1 MKLEDAK
8 ELQNIFKSNLSKISK
23 GRLKSKK
30 QKSTLENIKLLY
42 ESRQAVGKLFNDY
55 SSNASKYKSKYWS
68 GLKILTPKQML
79 QRLPISLVQV
89 KSGNTSDNFLNV
101 IRQIMYLLHRTKD

>member
-8 ELQNIFKSNLSKISK
+8 ELQNIFKSNLSKILK
-23 GRLKSKK
+23 GRFKSKQ
-30 QKSTLENIKLLY
+30 QKRALENIKLLY

-55 SSNASKYKSKYWS
+55 SSSASKYKSRYGS
-68 GLKILTPKQML
+68 GLKILTSKQML

-89 KSGNTSDNFLNV
+89 KSGNASDNFLNE
-101 IRQIMYLLHRTKD
+101 IRQIMYSLHETKD